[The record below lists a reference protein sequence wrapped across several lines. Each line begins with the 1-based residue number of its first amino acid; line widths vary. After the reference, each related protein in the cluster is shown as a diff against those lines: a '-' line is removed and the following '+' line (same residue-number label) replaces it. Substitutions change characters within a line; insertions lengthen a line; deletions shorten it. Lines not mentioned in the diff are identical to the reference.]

1 MIFVVVGGG
10 GWEAGAEGGRIAE
23 KARKKKTH
31 PRPAQDRSALSS
43 LSPTNFSET
52 GAMQRNVKT
61 GQPQTTLIEIVFYM
75 LFITICSTSYPC

>member
-1 MIFVVVGGG
+1 M
-10 GWEAGAEGGRIAE
+10 EGGRIAE
-23 KARKKKTH
+23 NARKKKNSPQTYMYCV
-31 PRPAQDRSALSS
+31 QDRSALSS

-61 GQPQTTLIEIVFYM
+61 GQSQTTLIEIVFDM